1 MDFNMWFWR
10 YVTYARVAQWW
21 SIALPRR
28 GSRVRIPSRALKE
41 IEKESSDGWLFFLC
55 SSPAGLERFE
65 CLRSTPVVAVERL
78 ILALMKWLWILPGL
92 RCPYS
97 RCQFPG
103 CGSCPS
109 DRWQYGQWSSR
120 QTHARYM
127 ESIQEFWQLNPLCQ
141 RKGWKWILPLLCQF
155 QQAEERLKSSVHF
168 LKDLLG
174 HVGIQQPIVFGS
186 L

>member
-1 MDFNMWFWR
+1 MFCRWYSDSTTDF
-10 YVTYARVAQWW
+10 ARVAQWW

-28 GSRVRIPSRALKE
+28 GSRVRIPSRALNDTKKE
-41 IEKESSDGWLFFLC
+41 ISVGYLFFC
-55 SSPAGLERFE
+55 MFE
-65 CLRSTPVVAVERL
+65 PCRVRTVRMSA
-78 ILALMKWLWILPGL
+78 L

-109 DRWQYGQWSSR
+109 DRWQHGQRSSR